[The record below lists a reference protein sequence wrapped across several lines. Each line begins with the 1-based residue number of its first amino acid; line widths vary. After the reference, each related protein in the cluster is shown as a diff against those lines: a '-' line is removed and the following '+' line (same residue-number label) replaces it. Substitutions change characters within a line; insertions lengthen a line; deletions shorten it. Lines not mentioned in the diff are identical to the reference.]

1 MKETAKRSFAKA
13 VSWRITASIA
23 TFLIAWIISSDFA
36 VAGSIASVQLVINFI
51 LYFLHERIWNTV
63 DWQRQ

>member
-1 MKETAKRSFAKA
+1 MSESAKRSFAKA